1 MTGCKLSYKLFIMFT
16 HIRTFFTNRQSFAI
30 GMVFISVGFLFGNWA
45 TLIPYIKQKFDLD
58 DAQLGLLL
66 LSMPIGATVMNPFST
81 YFINRFGMLNTT
93 ILGLILLVVTYIL
106 PVTFAYLPLVSVGLV
121 LVGMSLSVTNV
132 AMNTCVT
139 SLEHQYGINIMS
151 TCHGMFSAG
160 LMFGSIAASIL
171 RGMQIEP
178 VLQMTFIAVVITA
191 LVMLLRH
198 TILSIHNEKYKEEG
212 EDGGTPTGG
221 TPLGAKFI
229 LPKGALLLM
238 ILISLCTNVTEGTM
252 ADWTAV
258 YMRDVVQ
265 TDDYFIGWGLAG
277 YSMFMALGRFLGDA
291 LIPRFGGNAVLRTG
305 GIIAALGI
313 VLAIIFPY
321 TMTSTLGFML
331 VGAGVSCGAPILYG
345 SAARVPGMA
354 KGAGLATMNTFSMGG
369 FLAGPVLIGF
379 ISKSVNLPFAFS
391 IVAVLAIVWAFLVNK
406 VKLY

>member
-1 MTGCKLSYKLFIMFT
+1 MLT
-16 HIRTFFTNRQSFAI
+16 HLRTFFTHRQSLAV

-45 TLIPYIKQKFDLD
+45 TLIPFIKQKFELN

-66 LSMPIGATVMNPFST
+66 LSLPLGATSMNPFST
-81 YFINRFGMLNTT
+81 YFINRFGMRNTT
-93 ILGLILLVVTYIL
+93 VVGLILLAATYVI
-106 PVTFAYLPLVSVGLV
+106 PVSISYLPLVVLGLII
-121 LVGMSLSVTNV
+121 VGMCLSVTNV

-139 SLEHQYGINIMS
+139 SLEHQYKINIMS

-171 RGMQIEP
+171 QGMQILP
-178 VLQMTFIAVVITA
+178 TYQMGAIGFIIII
-191 LVMLLRH
+191 LVFLLRP
-198 TILSIHNEKYKEEG
+198 TILSIHEEKITESG
-212 EDGGTPTGG
+212 
-221 TPLGAKFI
+221 GAKFI

-258 YMRDVVQ
+258 YMKDIVQ
-265 TDDYFIGWGLAG
+265 TDAYFIGWGLAG

-291 LIPRFGGNAVLRTG
+291 LIPRFGGNNIIRAG
-305 GIIAALGI
+305 GVIVALGI
-313 VLAIIFPY
+313 LMAIFLPY
-321 TMTSTLGFML
+321 TITTIIGFTM
-331 VGAGVSCGAPILYG
+331 VGAGVSCAAPILYG

-354 KGAGLATMNTFSMGG
+354 KGAGLATMNTFSMAG
-369 FLAGPVLIGF
+369 FLAGPVIIGF

-391 IVAVLAIVWAFLVNK
+391 LVAVLAIIWAFLANR

>member
-1 MTGCKLSYKLFIMFT
+1 MFT
-16 HIRTFFTNRQSFAI
+16 HLRTFFTHRQSLAI

-45 TLIPYIKQKFDLD
+45 TLIPYIKQKFDLN

-66 LSMPIGATVMNPFST
+66 LSFPIGATVMNPFST

-93 ILGLILLVVTYIL
+93 IFGLILLATTYIF
-106 PVTFAYLPLVSVGLV
+106 PVSFGSLPLVSAALV

-171 RGMQIEP
+171 RGMKIEP
-178 VLQMTFIAVVITA
+178 SYQMAVIAVMITV
-191 LVMLLRH
+191 LVLLLKP
-198 TILSIHNEKYKEEG
+198 TILSIHEEKITEE
-212 EDGGTPTGG
+212 ESGGG
-221 TPLGAKFI
+221 GAKFI

-258 YMRDVVQ
+258 YMRDIVQ

-277 YSMFMALGRFLGDA
+277 YSMFMSLGRFVGDA

-305 GIIAALGI
+305 GIIAAFGI

-321 TMTSTLGFML
+321 TITAILGFTL

-379 ISKSVNLPFAFS
+379 ISKSINLPFAFS
-391 IVAVLAIVWAFLVNK
+391 IVVVLAIIWAFLVNR